1 MTISEVEKIVEKVL
15 SENACDA
22 TVESVEPNSD
32 GDYCTVVLNGDVW
45 LNVLN
50 GIAKIVGDEPIVSGE
65 EYNQIN
71 LFFRIPDADKAGA
84 DNDKPEESAPA
95 IPDDMRHKEEFYDS
109 EDIVIPG
116 TELKRS
122 NTEQNEQIMA
132 WMKET
137 GHYPIVYLRLDNGVH
152 VEVSDI
158 YDQKVRDV
166 LERGDAVGG
175 DGRKYKIENPDKF
188 FPIGSRLLRRHVALL
203 RGVQRVGVG
212 HRLPALRHAGV
223 GVHLQVSDDVP
234 TEAVER
240 ARTRGV

>member
-1 MTISEVEKIVEKVL
+1 MVSDMNERKMTIGEVEKIVEKVL

-22 TVESVEPNSD
+22 TVVSVEPNRD
-32 GDYCTVVLNGDVW
+32 GDYCTVVLEGVVW
-45 LNVLN
+45 LNVLK
-50 GIAKIVGDEPIVSGE
+50 GIAEAVGDEPIVSGE

-84 DNDKPEESAPA
+84 DNDEPEESAPA

-109 EDIVIPG
+109 EDIVIPC
-116 TELKRS
+116 TEVKRS

-166 LERGDAVGG
+166 LERGEAVGG

-188 FPIGSRLLRRHVALL
+188 FPIGSSICVRATCIETG
-203 RGVQRVGVG
+203 RGDAYGLDFFV
-212 HRLPALRHAGV
+212 
-223 GVHLQVSDDVP
+223 
-234 TEAVER
+234 
-240 ARTRGV
+240 

>member
-1 MTISEVEKIVEKVL
+1 MNERKMSIGEVEQIVEKVL

-22 TVESVEPNSD
+22 TVASIEPNSD

-45 LNVLN
+45 MNVLN
-50 GIAKIVGDEPIVSGE
+50 GIAKAVGDEPIVSGE

-71 LFFRIPDADKAGA
+71 LFFRIPEADKAGVGGSV
-84 DNDKPEESAPA
+84 KHEEKDAPA
-95 IPDDMRHKEEFYDS
+95 IPADMRHKYEFYDS
-109 EDIVIPG
+109 EEFVIPG

-137 GHYPIVYLRLDNGVH
+137 GHYTIVYLRLDDGVH

-166 LERGDAVGG
+166 LERGEAVGG
-175 DGRKYKIENPDKF
+175 DGRKYKIENPENI
-188 FPIGSRLLRRHVALL
+188 FPIGDNICVRSTCIETG
-203 RGVQRVGVG
+203 RG
-212 HRLPALRHAGV
+212 
-223 GVHLQVSDDVP
+223 DVYGLDFF
-234 TEAVER
+234 V
-240 ARTRGV
+240 